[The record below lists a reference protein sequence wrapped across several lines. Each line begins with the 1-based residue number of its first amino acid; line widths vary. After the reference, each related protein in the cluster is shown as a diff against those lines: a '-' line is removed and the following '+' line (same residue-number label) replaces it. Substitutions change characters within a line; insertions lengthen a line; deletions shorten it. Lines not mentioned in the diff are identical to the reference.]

1 MKPDHERVSK
11 LLLDTVT
18 LLCKNGL
25 TYDQELKVQG
35 LIGITLDNLEV
46 FVVHINES
54 FGTSGAPCVTLSQN
68 SNERETAASTSDSD
82 RQPSRK
88 RHVPSQEDV
97 VDLTRLVETPD
108 IRPARLALP
117 APPSHSENVR
127 RQRAGPS
134 NQSQQRSQNQTMP
147 SPMSSL
153 ADVANRMLPPQGV
166 PAGVPRNDVSGYQI
180 PHAPAMRNNAMV
192 AVSAE
197 NLRLASLNAPLLR
210 QRYPNYQHIPS
221 SLREEDSAAVQRQH
235 TQRIA
240 MENKRMAAARMAA
253 AAQQHQLVGQPSVQV
268 AGYPSSYGA
277 SGSMQVA
284 QNNYGMM
291 PQRPRNPTMMQSS
304 EQQQQQQQPQ
314 AMPSG
319 IVGLPYRFSYHGNPH
334 QYDGQ
339 ARMFPS
345 ASHVPNSVPT
355 MLAERP
361 RYITETSNPV
371 QQLMLD
377 YERLGQQ
384 NQTNVLGPAALST
397 SSAAPFPNAS
407 VASNNY
413 ATYDMQKQS
422 HRPVQGAPSPRDQA
436 VLHHHIQQ
444 EYNLHGSQGKEYFA
458 PSGVP
463 AASPVRRS
471 PRIRVEHIDLSQ
483 DIDDEVLQE
492 TLLLGLGTESEVPTS
507 SIVIQPDNIDST
519 ADILQSAT
527 LFEPSGSSTSQQVR
541 TEANSSQQNQDNLEY
556 NEESTPAY
564 NVQEIL
570 PVVDGLNG
578 LDDFDG
584 PNDTTDNSH
593 SRSPDGKLPTG
604 LSDSGRSTGSER
616 MDCTEESLPAQ
627 LDGCVDSL
635 PVALGDEWNEKRH
648 QSVPL
653 LCGDRMSPSQQMVR
667 EIYLFL

>member
-54 FGTSGAPCVTLSQN
+54 FGTSGTPCVTISQN
-68 SNERETAASTSDSD
+68 SHERETAASVLDSD

-88 RHVPSQEDV
+88 RHAPSQEEV

-108 IRPARLALP
+108 IRPARLTLP

-134 NQSQQRSQNQTMP
+134 IQSQQRSQNQTMP
-147 SPMSSL
+147 SPMTSL
-153 ADVANRMLPPQGV
+153 ADVANRMLPPQCV

-180 PHAPAMRNNAMV
+180 PHAPAVRNNAMV
-192 AVSAE
+192 AVGAE
-197 NLRLASLNAPLLR
+197 NLRLASMNAPILR
-210 QRYPNYQHIPS
+210 QRYPNYAQMHS
-221 SLREEDSAAVQRQH
+221 SLQEEASAAAQRQH
-235 TQRIA
+235 TQRVA

-253 AAQQHQLVGQPSVQV
+253 AAQHQLVGQPSVQI

-291 PQRPRNPTMMQSS
+291 PQRQRNPTMMQSS
-304 EQQQQQQQPQ
+304 QQQQQQQPQ
-314 AMPSG
+314 AVPSG
-319 IVGLPYRFSYHGNPH
+319 GVGLPYRFSYHGNPH

-345 ASHVPNSVPT
+345 GSHVPNSVPT
-355 MLAERP
+355 LQTERP
-361 RYITETSNPV
+361 RFAETSNPV

-384 NQTNVLGPAALST
+384 SQTSILGPAALST
-397 SSAAPFPNAS
+397 SSAAPFPITTGG
-407 VASNNY
+407 SNNY

-422 HRPVQGAPSPRDQA
+422 HRPVQGASSPHDQA
-436 VLHHHIQQ
+436 VMHHHIPQD
-444 EYNLHGSQGKEYFA
+444 YNPHGSHGISKEYFT

-463 AASPVRRS
+463 SASPVRRS

-492 TLLLGLGTESEVPTS
+492 TLLSGLGTELGVPTS
-507 SIVIQPDNIDST
+507 SIIIQPDNIDST
-519 ADILQSAT
+519 ADVLQSAP
-527 LFEPSGSSTSQQVR
+527 LFETSSSSSQQVR
-541 TEANSSQQNQDNLEY
+541 TETSLSQQNQDRLED
-556 NEESTPAY
+556 NEEAVPAY

-570 PVVDGLNG
+570 PIVDGLNG

-584 PNDTTDNSH
+584 PNDATNNSQ

-627 LDGCVDSL
+627 LDGCVDSP
-635 PVALGDEWNEKRH
+635 PVASGDEQNEKPD
-648 QSVPL
+648 QSALL
-653 LCGDRMSPSQQMVR
+653 LCGDQVSQSQPMVR
-667 EIYLFL
+667 KI